1 MLNFDESF
9 IAENKDLLAQNKDGV
24 KALADTADGRAVRQM
39 LAGRGGMIKSAVKS
53 GDSQQLQELI
63 SGVLST
69 PEGKNI
75 ASQLTALLG
84 KQQ

>member
-1 MLNFDESF
+1 MLNFDENF
-9 IAENKDLLAQNKDGV
+9 ISENKDLLAANKDDI
-24 KALADTADGRAVRQM
+24 KALADTSDGRAVRQM

-69 PEGKNI
+69 PEGQNV
-75 ASQLTALLG
+75 AAQLSALLG
-84 KQQ
+84 KK